1 MKKIF
6 TILGVT
12 AVSLVSAQNLLSNPG
27 FEAGLAPWAAGT
39 TASYTAPTIATTGAH
54 TGTNSAMYVATAT
67 TGFYQNVPVT
77 GGKTY
82 VISFWYKSAGDDTD
96 SRLWSVYKNSGGV
109 AVYTTADAS
118 TDAFRTNNVY
128 MPSAAAWTKYTA
140 EMPAAADAVSLDV
153 AIRVYNGGTA
163 SFDDFIAADKAN
175 MAVSDVAGFDKAVQF
190 NTVIKD
196 QITFK
201 LPVKSTVNIYS
212 VDGKLISSDRVE
224 NGGSVNT
231 QSLVKG
237 AYIITVDNGAN
248 KISRKAIKN

>member
-6 TILGVT
+6 TILSIA
-12 AVSLVSAQNLLSNPG
+12 AVSLVSAQNLVANPG

-39 TASYTAPTIATTGAH
+39 TTSYTAPTIAASGAH

-96 SRLWSVYKNSGGV
+96 SRLWSVYKNQAGA

-118 TDAFRTNNVY
+118 TDAFRTNNLY
-128 MPSAAAWTKYTA
+128 MPSAAAWTQYTA

-153 AIRVYNGGTA
+153 ALRVYNGGTA
-163 SFDDFIAADKAN
+163 SFDDFVVMDKAQ
-175 MAVSDVAGFDKAVQF
+175 MAVADFS
-190 NTVIKD
+190 
-196 QITFK
+196 
-201 LPVKSTVNIYS
+201 KS
-212 VDGKLISSDRVE
+212 KF
-224 NGGSVNT
+224 
-231 QSLVKG
+231 SLVKNTVVG
-237 AYIITVDNGAN
+237 ESIAFAKTADIQIINVAGQVVKTAKVTEGSTLNVSSLAKGVYIVTGTVNGE
-248 KISRKAIKN
+248 KVSQKVIKN